1 MLGRDGISV
10 LQQLS
15 TSASIPLRGFN
26 VADEARAALKS
37 IEIDDDETE
46 RQTLLVAVR
55 GPDTHFAGTNLAVPV
70 RNRWMNYA
78 RNGPIGRKFPPAPWA
93 ATPTPS
99 RNINSYGS
107 V

>member
-1 MLGRDGISV
+1 MLGRRGISV
-10 LQQLS
+10 LQSLDL
-15 TSASIPLRGFN
+15 TASIPLRGFD
-26 VADEARAALKS
+26 VEDEAAAVLDS
-37 IEIDDDETE
+37 IEINEYETE